1 MPNAWENLFQQHPI
15 RETTSRLVD
24 CLLLD
29 VWPSVPVVADFGI
42 SSSAHFAALK
52 HAIFFD
58 DDVIGHASDEDEF
71 ERQVLDEVRRRVIEL
86 DAALQH
92 GQRLT
97 AFVRKYAPE
106 PYAHV
111 EFHTGMDD
119 LAEALEQSRNDL
131 GR

>member
-1 MPNAWENLFQQHPI
+1 MPNAHGKLYLQGED

-24 CLLLD
+24 YLLLD
-29 VWPSVPVVADFGI
+29 VWPSLPVAADFGI
-42 SSSAHFAALK
+42 SSRAHFSALK
-52 HAIFFD
+52 YAIFFD

-71 ERQVLDEVRRRVIEL
+71 ERKVAEEVRRRVVEL
-86 DAALQH
+86 DAAIQH
-92 GQRLT
+92 SKRLT

-131 GR
+131 ER